1 MSSKSEV
8 KVVLSEMLLRYPQK
22 EIPAATLEAYAV
34 DLMDIPLRELQQV
47 CQRLWLTEEWF
58 PSAPKIRMA
67 WGELDTAN
75 DENGDLRWVER
86 RMSRLAP
93 GEQPNP
99 YSSMVREPGDD
110 EYPNPVCRETV
121 KLFGWRNLYDT
132 PSSKLAGEWAKHYR
146 QARKNVIERKVTAP
160 AMQPS
165 EDALPQPD
173 ELRPA
178 LKAVG

>member
-1 MSSKSEV
+1 MSEQEIKSI
-8 KVVLSEMLLRYPQK
+8 LGEMLLRYPRQDVP
-22 EIPAATLEAYAV
+22 ELTMRAFAA
-34 DLMDIPLRELQQV
+34 DLADIPVPELRQV
-47 CQRLWLTEEWF
+47 CQRWWLTQKWW
-58 PSAPKIRMA
+58 PSVAELREA
-67 WGELDTAN
+67 WGALDTA
-75 DENGDLRWVER
+75 DSEGEDLRWVER

-99 YSSMVREPGDD
+99 YSSIVREPAAE
-110 EYPNPVCRETV
+110 EYPNAVCREAV
-121 KLFGWRNLYDT
+121 RLFGWRNLYDT
-132 PSSKLAGEWAKHYR
+132 PSSKLAGEWSKHYR
-146 QARKNVIERKVTAP
+146 QARENVIQRKVAAP